1 MKSLVMA
8 STALC
13 LCTGAAYAWSPVDKT
28 EFKLVPANAAI
39 LDCLA
44 ADGKTSPV
52 AKVVVRRE
60 NLNDTLTIHVT
71 GLKPNLQFDLFTV
84 ERSPF
89 LADGAPD
96 PNFPKTFGLAWYQ
109 SDLDADDDGTADI
122 QVKKPLRS
130 IFLDQIFGFDGD
142 KKPDNTIILPPVNTY
157 HVGFWFN
164 NPEDAKSCGFDVTKP
179 TPFNGEHRAGPLA
192 MISTPVAA
200 TNLGPLCVSP
210 EEGTPCHPPE

>member
-109 SDLDADDDGTADI
+109 SDLDADEDGTADI

-142 KKPDNTIILPPVNTY
+142 KKTGRYHYTAAGKYIPCRILVQQSRRCQVLRIRRDQAHTIQ
-157 HVGFWFN
+157 W
-164 NPEDAKSCGFDVTKP
+164 
-179 TPFNGEHRAGPLA
+179 
-192 MISTPVAA
+192 
-200 TNLGPLCVSP
+200 
-210 EEGTPCHPPE
+210 